1 LTTAAAGSTHTGTV
15 LYYNIKTIDHTM
27 TAKNNDS
34 ALPTGTAETFEDCIG
49 TATGSSSRTCVIF
62 DYDWSLINDNSDTL
76 IFEKLFSE
84 QPDILQ
90 RLYRKGMQWMAAVD
104 HALLMLQTSQNLP
117 VKTLQE
123 TVANV
128 PIQKYMIDAVRYASS
143 KESTDLHIVSDANT
157 AYIGACLQKH
167 NLSSCFTEIVTNPA
181 YEDEGG
187 RLRVKPFHNQ
197 PHLCPYCP
205 TNMCKSDILENVLN
219 IKQRYD
225 RVIYIGDGAGDFCPS
240 IRLTRPND
248 CVLARA
254 ADSKRQ

>member
-1 LTTAAAGSTHTGTV
+1 
-15 LYYNIKTIDHTM
+15 
-27 TAKNNDS
+27 
-34 ALPTGTAETFEDCIG
+34 
-49 TATGSSSRTCVIF
+49 
-62 DYDWSLINDNSDTL
+62 
-76 IFEKLFSE
+76 
-84 QPDILQ
+84 
-90 RLYRKGMQWMAAVD
+90 MQWMAAVD

-197 PHLCPYCP
+197 TISQSTASL
-205 TNMCKSDILENVLN
+205 SVLPN
-219 IKQRYD
+219 EYVQKRYS
-225 RVIYIGDGAGDFCPS
+225 RECA
-240 IRLTRPND
+240 
-248 CVLARA
+248 
-254 ADSKRQ
+254 